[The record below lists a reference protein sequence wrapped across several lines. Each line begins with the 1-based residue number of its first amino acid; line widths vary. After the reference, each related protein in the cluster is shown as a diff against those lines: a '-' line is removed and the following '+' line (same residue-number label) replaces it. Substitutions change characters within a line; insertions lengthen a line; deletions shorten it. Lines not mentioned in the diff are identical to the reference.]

1 MNQCL
6 IVSRSGT
13 VVVHV
18 NGQKAGEVSGCSPA
32 TGAIA
37 IQSEGSEVHFRN
49 ITVRV
54 PSSGAL
60 SSSDESAKT
69 GDTDAAN
76 VAVAAGVADDTDVEP
91 DVTKGE
97 QA

>member
-1 MNQCL
+1 MRRTIRQL
-6 IVSRSGT
+6 IR
-13 VVVHV
+13 
-18 NGQKAGEVSGCSPA
+18 
-32 TGAIA
+32 
-37 IQSEGSEVHFRN
+37 
-49 ITVRV
+49 
-54 PSSGAL
+54 
-60 SSSDESAKT
+60 T